1 VSAAAT
7 QPGAPLLAV
16 EGLVTTFPAA
26 GGRRVAVV
34 DGVDLAVARGE
45 VVALVGESGCGKS
58 LTALSIVRL
67 VPKPGLVAAGRV
79 RLDGRPLEALGPGGW
94 RRVRGRE
101 IAMIFQEPMTSLNP
115 VQTVGAQVVEA
126 VRLHERVSRAAARS
140 RALALF
146 ERVGIPDPAAR
157 LDAYPHQLSGGMKQ
171 RAMIAM
177 ALAARPKLLI
187 ADEPTTAL
195 DVTIQAQ
202 ILELLRE
209 LGRELGMGVLLIT
222 HDLGVVNELADRVA
236 VMYAGRVVEQ
246 GTREELLAAPRH
258 PYTEGLLRSLPGR
271 AARGARLA
279 EIPGAV
285 PPPEAWPAGCRFADR
300 CPRAFAACAD
310 APGWTPLSASHA
322 VRCHAVAAAAGA
334 RAPAAEPGP

>member
-1 VSAAAT
+1 MSAAIGA
-7 QPGAPLLAV
+7 PGAEPVLAV

-26 GGRRVAVV
+26 GGRRVPVV

-45 VVALVGESGCGKS
+45 VLALVGESGCGKS

-67 VPKPGLVAAGRV
+67 VPKPGRVEAGRV
-79 RLDGRPLEALGPGGW
+79 LLSGRALEGLGPDGW
-94 RRVRGRE
+94 RRVRGGE
-101 IAMIFQEPMTSLNP
+101 IGMIFQEPTTSLNP
-115 VQTVGAQVVEA
+115 VQTVGAQVIEA
-126 VRLHERVSRAAARS
+126 VRLHGRVSRAEARERA
-140 RALALF
+140 RALFAQ
-146 ERVGIPDPAAR
+146 VGIPDPATR
-157 LDAYPHQLSGGMKQ
+157 LDAYPHQLSGGLKQ

-177 ALAARPKLLI
+177 ALAARPRLLI

-202 ILELLRE
+202 ILDLLRQ
-209 LGRELGMGVLLIT
+209 LGRELGMAVLLIT

-246 GTREELLAAPRH
+246 GTRAEVLSAPRH

-271 AARGARLA
+271 APRGARLA

-285 PPPEAWPAGCRFADR
+285 PPPEAWPAGCRFAPR
-300 CPRAFAACAD
+300 CPRAFAACRD
-310 APGWTPLSASHA
+310 APGWMPLSPTNA
-322 VRCHAVAAAAGA
+322 VRCHSVA
-334 RAPAAEPGP
+334 REVGP